1 MCSFTR
7 KGNKPMLYQITVS
20 GSVDQRYLPVLGDVK
35 LVETLSESGSITTI
49 TGEMQDQSALG
60 GIINTLIDNRYSLI
74 SVMKLNE

>member
-1 MCSFTR
+1 
-7 KGNKPMLYQITVS
+7 MLYQITVS

-35 LVETLSESGSITTI
+35 LVEPLSESGSITTI